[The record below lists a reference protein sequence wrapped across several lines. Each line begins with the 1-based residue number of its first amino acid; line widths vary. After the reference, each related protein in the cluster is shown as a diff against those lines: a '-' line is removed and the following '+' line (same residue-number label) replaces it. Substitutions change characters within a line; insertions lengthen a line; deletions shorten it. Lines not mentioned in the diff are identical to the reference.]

1 MIGRSEH
8 AEIITFVGRAV
19 DSELSGNVIDLCPVG
34 ALTSKPFRY
43 SARTWELMRRPS
55 ISPHCGLGSNLTVQV
70 KQNRVMRV
78 LPRENEAI
86 NEVWLSDKDRFSYE
100 ALNSAQRLPRPM
112 IRQDG
117 IWREVGWQSALE
129 FAVAG
134 LKRMRDDVGGAAL
147 GALATP
153 HSTLEELALLQQLM
167 RALGSGNVDHRLRQ
181 SDFSRDGVQQ
191 GASWLGT
198 AIADIPV
205 LDRVLVVGS
214 TLRHDHPLLAHRLR
228 QAAKKQLQVNVLHAA
243 DDDLLMR
250 VANRL
255 IVAPSA
261 MAAALAEILK
271 AFCEAKSVA
280 VPAEIQDVEPAEAAR
295 RIADSLVSGA
305 NVALYLG
312 NLAQH
317 HPRAGLLHALVQ
329 RLAEVLGARF
339 GFLGE
344 AANGVGATLAGAVPY
359 VGSVTGLNARAM
371 LESPRRAYL
380 LLNVE
385 PELDCYDPVQAMA
398 AMRAAEFVI
407 ALSPYQHRA
416 LDYAHVM
423 LPIGP
428 FTETSGTFV
437 NTEGRPQSFRGVVN
451 PLAET
456 RPGWKVLRVL
466 GSMLGL
472 AGFDYTASE
481 QVRDEVLGPD
491 LLARL
496 DNRLR
501 EAVLEDWRSE
511 RLPLERTSLP

>member
-1 MIGRSEH
+1 
-8 AEIITFVGRAV
+8 
-19 DSELSGNVIDLCPVG
+19 
-34 ALTSKPFRY
+34 
-43 SARTWELMRRPS
+43 
-55 ISPHCGLGSNLTVQV
+55 
-70 KQNRVMRV
+70 
-78 LPRENEAI
+78 
-86 NEVWLSDKDRFSYE
+86 
-100 ALNSAQRLPRPM
+100 
-112 IRQDG
+112 
-117 IWREVGWQSALE
+117 
-129 FAVAG
+129 
-134 LKRMRDDVGGAAL
+134 
-147 GALATP
+147 
-153 HSTLEELALLQQLM
+153 
-167 RALGSGNVDHRLRQ
+167 
-181 SDFSRDGVQQ
+181 
-191 GASWLGT
+191 
-198 AIADIPV
+198 
-205 LDRVLVVGS
+205 
-214 TLRHDHPLLAHRLR
+214 
-228 QAAKKQLQVNVLHAA
+228 
-243 DDDLLMR
+243 
-250 VANRL
+250 
-255 IVAPSA
+255 

-271 AFCEAKSVA
+271 AVCEAKSVA

-295 RIADSLVSGA
+295 RIADSLVSGS

-472 AGFDYTASE
+472 AGFDYIASE

-496 DNRLR
+496 AIAGRAEGR
-501 EAVLEDWRSE
+501 
-511 RLPLERTSLP
+511 